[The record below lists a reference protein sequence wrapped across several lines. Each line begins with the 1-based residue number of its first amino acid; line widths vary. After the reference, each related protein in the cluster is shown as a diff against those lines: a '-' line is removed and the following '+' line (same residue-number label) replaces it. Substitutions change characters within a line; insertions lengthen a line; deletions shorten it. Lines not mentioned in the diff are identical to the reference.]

1 LKKDEGYAGI
11 IEARQEELLSSH
23 QVKRFFK
30 AFVLLVSGKIFRGI
44 LRRLFVW
51 RLKTEQPKV
60 IELTI
65 DSMVMNNDDAEQRQ
79 GVSPTYKKVKG
90 FQPLHVI
97 WDGRIVDA
105 VFRGGKKNGN
115 SGNTVV
121 NTLRA
126 ITSIIRKEYSETV
139 PIIVRLDAG
148 FFDQKIFKVCDEL
161 GIGFIC
167 TGKMY
172 DDVKTAVQQIPEED
186 WNLYENS
193 RQTWRYAEWE
203 YSAESWKEQS
213 YRALYTRPVYEENGQ
228 AIIEFARPDNVIVTN
243 LGRNE
248 AVLELCSASQR
259 RRIEDA
265 ASIIESH
272 HDRGADE
279 LPHRGLKDFG
289 TEKLPFKRFA
299 PNAAYYYCMVIAFF
313 LFECFKRDV
322 VKEVLPQLAPAYAT
336 SVRRNI
342 IDVAAKIIRKARQMI
357 VKVARD
363 AWEHLQF
370 RQLWE
375 RALTPPLV
383 PL

>member
-65 DSMVMNNDDAEQRQ
+65 DSMVMNNDDVEQRQ
-79 GVSPTYKKVKG
+79 GVSPTYKNVKG

-213 YRALYTRPVYEENGQ
+213 YQALYTRPVYEENGQ
-228 AIIEFARPDNVIVTN
+228 AIIEFARPDT
-243 LGRNE
+243 
-248 AVLELCSASQR
+248 AVY
-259 RRIEDA
+259 
-265 ASIIESH
+265 
-272 HDRGADE
+272 
-279 LPHRGLKDFG
+279 P
-289 TEKLPFKRFA
+289 
-299 PNAAYYYCMVIAFF
+299 
-313 LFECFKRDV
+313 
-322 VKEVLPQLAPAYAT
+322 
-336 SVRRNI
+336 
-342 IDVAAKIIRKARQMI
+342 
-357 VKVARD
+357 
-363 AWEHLQF
+363 
-370 RQLWE
+370 
-375 RALTPPLV
+375 
-383 PL
+383 